1 MVVAMSNDRVDE
13 LEMKLDTLITKKD
26 NLQQKTEWLEDQLR
40 AANKEI
46 EQLQQEVSALEDD
59 TGLLKA
65 AEKSEAR
72 KPTKRAIVL
81 IRTLRKRALNSD
93 GYESLDVQG
102 ALDVL
107 RLDKSKRTLMYDT
120 FETAVE
126 LVEDRD
132 VLWYRNEPRSSE
144 KNSRLILDLENGD
157 VPPRVKGFNLHTAD
171 D

>member
-1 MVVAMSNDRVDE
+1 MSSDRVDE
-13 LEMKLDTLITKKD
+13 LEMKVDALITKKD
-26 NLQQKTEWLEDQLR
+26 NLEQKTEWLEDQLR
-40 AANKEI
+40 AANKKI
-46 EQLQQEVSALEDD
+46 GQLQQEVSALEDD

-93 GYESLDVQG
+93 GYESLDAQA

-107 RLDKSKRTLMYDT
+107 RLDDKKRTLMYDT
-120 FETAVE
+120 FDRAVE

-144 KNSRLILDLENGD
+144 KNSRLILNLENGD
-157 VPPRVKGFNLHTAD
+157 VPPRVQGFNLHTD
-171 D
+171 DD